1 MESLYS
7 YLKRL
12 GLLSQK
18 AEEVTNEV
26 TVDEKNSKESLN
38 ESKLRELQ
46 PQDLLAQR
54 AMFFRIYTSL
64 PERKR
69 LDLY

>member
-1 MESLYS
+1 M
-7 YLKRL
+7 
-12 GLLSQK
+12 SQK
-18 AEEVTNEV
+18 AEDVTNEGV
-26 TVDEKNSKESLN
+26 LEEKNSRESLN
-38 ESKLRELQ
+38 ENKLRELQ